1 MMSEARG
8 EMGMIARMWRG
19 RTPASKADSYVE
31 YLRGTGLKEYAATAG
46 NLGVLVL
53 RRVAGREAEFLL
65 ISLWESEEAIRRFA
79 GEDLERAVY
88 YPEDDEYLLERE
100 PNVRHYEVVEASV

>member
-1 MMSEARG
+1 
-8 EMGMIARMWRG
+8 MIARMWRG
-19 RTPASKADSYVE
+19 RTPASKADTYLE
-31 YLRGTGLKEYAATAG
+31 YLRATGIKEYAATAG
-46 NLGVLVL
+46 NEGVLVL
-53 RRVAGREAEFLL
+53 RRVSGDDAEFLL

-100 PNVRHYEVVEASV
+100 PTVVHYEVAEASL